1 MNANL
6 LKKWY
11 GLVNFMHG
19 GVLNEKILII
29 AFVFVFL
36 VGGFLFLNNK
46 QSKIQ
51 MLDYRVDEVVKNF
64 THESVGGVNHTNNT
78 DFQVS
83 LSKIKELEN
92 LTFYEEQLLQDT
104 SEIMTIIDNDIY
116 IKR

>member
-1 MNANL
+1 MKKYL
-6 LKKWY
+6 LLLLY
-11 GLVNFMHG
+11 SF
-19 GVLNEKILII
+19 
-29 AFVFVFL
+29 FL

-104 SEIMTIIDNDIY
+104 SEIMTIKDNDIY